1 MPSALLRSRSVAFAL
16 LTGATLGV
24 PALLALTPTVAWA
37 QSAPV
42 FDGMGLIDLL
52 PPTGLVGDGATQA
65 DFYILALGP
74 DGKPIAGLKGKP
86 TVSQGTVTDI
96 TDTGNGLYR
105 FTWTPPKLETRAS
118 VSITWKT
125 RLPSKE
131 PVAKNWVVSV
141 APQGTH
147 AVTIGANPAQLTLN
161 QDKTASLTI
170 TLAGGDRTALSTVEL
185 KSNVTSGTIDNLT
198 NLGNGQ
204 FSALFGVPSV
214 GYPHIALITMA
225 DKRDPAHTYGSVAL
239 PMVGRAD
246 FPVTAAPNSRVMV
259 KAGGREFG
267 PIQTDA
273 QGRAKVP
280 IIVPPGGSAATLV
293 QIATDGKITES
304 PLDLKIP
311 DSRRI
316 ALFPTS
322 QSIPSDARQQVPIRV
337 LVVTPEGKPDE
348 NAQVALTA
356 TAGTLGPARHEGGGV
371 YVAMYTPPTG
381 NANTQA
387 TLSAK
392 LANGS
397 SLQADS
403 VGVNLIPTRPTKV
416 ALSSEPATLAPGA
429 DGFKVFAKVQGPDAV
444 GLGSRTISFSANGAR
459 LKELKDLRNGDYQAS
474 FATTGSGPVEVS
486 AVVSTAST
494 GNPLAKVLLIPSRE
508 RVAADGL
515 SSTLITVATV
525 DEYGYPVP
533 SINVNLRLTTGD
545 GSLPASTTTGPDG
558 LAQIYYTSGR
568 KNTLV
573 AAEASAGDLVANTS
587 LLQVPATLA
596 VPDLPIS
603 GSKAVGAL
611 IEEWAASLGA
621 LRIERDGMTGAIT
634 APVSVPVA
642 TTTVTAGGPPGAPAK
657 MALTSDPSTVSAGGT
672 VTLRITLTDAQA
684 RGIGGQQLDFLTSAG
699 TVGPV
704 SELGGGVYMATLMV
718 PVGTSGEVK
727 VSAATRDGTVST
739 FMRVPVGGAS
749 ASWSSPYA
757 PVPSTPTPVAATP
770 VAAAPVEPTP
780 APTPTTVAPM
790 GTPTTTTTATVTRAP
805 SEVPNLRLRA
815 GYVASG
821 YNYHQVP
828 LDSSGAVFPTELEVP
843 TFAQGFALQGRY
855 VDWGAVG
862 PEWLQLGAEL
872 GLRDVIYA
880 IDPSPLCDS
889 LGRPCKDSTPVG
901 DNVIDFH
908 AAALAGLQWGSATHG
923 WVAARLG
930 GAWSDVQAIQATNAA
945 INLPQ
950 IGIGSLTVG
959 LEGGVETDMGLSVMA
974 DGNLYLA
981 GGSAFYTGT
990 AGLEVGYDITDFL
1003 FASVAYDFTS
1013 RQVDVLDANNKKLG
1027 EISDTL
1033 NTVALSV
1040 GTMF

>member
-1 MPSALLRSRSVAFAL
+1 MPSVPSSPRAVALAF
-16 LTGATLGV
+16 LTGCAFGV
-24 PALLALTPTVAWA
+24 PALLALTPSAAYA
-37 QSAPV
+37 QTPAV
-42 FDGMGLIDLL
+42 FEGQGLIDLL
-52 PPTGLVGDGATQA
+52 PPTGLIGDGATQA

-86 TVSQGTVTDI
+86 VVSQGSVTDI
-96 TDTGNGLYR
+96 TDTGNGIYR
-105 FTWTPPKLETRAS
+105 FTWTPPKLETRTS

-125 RLPSKE
+125 RLPNKE

-141 APQGTH
+141 APQSTH
-147 AVTIGANPAQLTLN
+147 AVTIGANPSQLTLN

-170 TLAGGDRTALSTVEL
+170 TLAGGDRAALSTVDL
-185 KSNVTSGTIDNLT
+185 KSNATSGSIDNLT

-204 FSALFGVPSV
+204 FSALFGVPTV
-214 GYPHIALITMA
+214 GYPHIALVTMA
-225 DKRDPAHTYGSVAL
+225 DKRDPAHTYGSIAL
-239 PMVGRAD
+239 PLVGRAD
-246 FPVTAAPNSRVMV
+246 FPVTAAPNSRVMI

-267 PIQTDA
+267 PVQTDA

-280 IIVPPGGSAATLV
+280 IIVPPGGSNATLV

-304 PLDLKIP
+304 ALDLKIP

-322 QSIPSDARQQVPIRV
+322 QSIPSDARQQIPIRV

-348 NAQVALTA
+348 NAQVALTS
-356 TAGTLGPARHEGGGV
+356 TAGTIGAPRHEGGGV
-371 YVAMYTPPTG
+371 YVAMFTPPTG
-381 NANTQA
+381 NASTQA

-403 VGVNLIPTRPTKV
+403 VGVSLIPTRPTKV
-416 ALSSEPATLAPGA
+416 TLSAEPATLAPGA
-429 DGFKVFAKVQGPDAV
+429 DGFKVFAKVQGPESL
-444 GLGSRTISFSANGAR
+444 GLGARTLSFSANGAR

-494 GNPLAKVLLIPSRE
+494 GNPLARVLLIPSRE

-515 SSTLITVATV
+515 SSTLITLATV

-568 KNTLV
+568 KNTMV
-573 AAEASAGDLVANTS
+573 AAEASAGDLVANAT

-596 VPDLPIS
+596 VPDLPTS
-603 GSKAVGAL
+603 GPKNVSAL

-621 LRIERDGMTGAIT
+621 LRIERDGMTGSVT
-634 APVSVPVA
+634 APISVPAIA
-642 TTTVTAGGPPGAPAK
+642 TTTVTASGPPGAPAK
-657 MALTSDPSTVSAGGT
+657 LSLVSDPATVSAGGT
-672 VTLRITLTDAQA
+672 VSLRINLVDAA
-684 RGIGGQQLDFLTSAG
+684 GRGVGGQQLDFLTSAG

-704 SELGGGVYMATLMV
+704 SELGGGAYMATLMV
-718 PVGTSGEVK
+718 PVGTTGEVK
-727 VSAATRDGTVST
+727 VSAATRDGSVST
-739 FMRVPVGGAS
+739 FMRVPVGGAA
-749 ASWSSPYA
+749 ASWSA
-757 PVPSTPTPVAATP
+757 PSSTVPTTPTPVAVTPTP
-770 VAAAPVEPTP
+770 VAVTPPPT
-780 APTPTTVAPM
+780 TTVAPM
-790 GTPTTTTTATVTRAP
+790 GTTVTSSGSTTTVTRAP
-805 SEVPNLRLRA
+805 SDIPNVRIRA

-821 YNYHQVP
+821 YNYHQIP

-843 TFAQGFALQGRY
+843 TFAQGFSLQARA
-855 VDWGAVG
+855 VDWGSIG
-862 PEWLQLGAEL
+862 PEWLQLGAEA

-889 LGRPCKDSTPVG
+889 LGRPCKDSAPVG

-908 AAALAGLQWGSATHG
+908 LAGIGGVTWGSATKG
-923 WVAARLG
+923 WIGLRLG
-930 GAWSDVQAIQATNAA
+930 GAWSDVQAIQATATA

-959 LEGGVETDMGLSVMA
+959 LEGGAETDAGLSIMA

-981 GGSAFYTGT
+981 GGSAFYTAT
-990 AGLEVGYDITDFL
+990 VGLEVGYDITDFL
-1003 FASVAYDFTS
+1003 FANVAYDFS
-1013 RQVDVLDANNKKLG
+1013 ARQVDVLNADNKKLG

-1033 NTVALSV
+1033 HAVGLNL